1 VHVARHAIA
10 IGIARHAG
18 QQVERACQVPL
29 DGVARRREIQ
39 AIDFVEGRMLVE
51 VLIGRVSSAGATDC
65 GAATRGAPSTVAW

>member
-39 AIDFVEGRMLVE
+39 ALDLVEGIEHRQQCAHRARFL
-51 VLIGRVSSAGATDC
+51 GW
-65 GAATRGAPSTVAW
+65 RG